1 LNALCTSIP
10 VHTRTTPSRS
20 QARPPGGPAHSTS
33 QSEANLPAR
42 GSNVPAGSQRSNCE
56 RIIVLRQQLE
66 VAMAA
71 LRTTQAQNPA
81 ALTANTQALAA
92 ASEANVDYAAD
103 EENVIDEDRARVVEY
118 NRLNFIRLLDERNL
132 RRGELA
138 AAEAR
143 AMDSLT
149 DLLRIQAEITAAI
162 SHQPPAQNAP
172 RAPRAPPAPTSHR
185 SDKQDDKKDKE
196 HRAMVDIL
204 LGLSKSNSNINPESI
219 ALLGQPQ
226 APQAKPR
233 PPPSG
238 V

>member
-1 LNALCTSIP
+1 
-10 VHTRTTPSRS
+10 
-20 QARPPGGPAHSTS
+20 
-33 QSEANLPAR
+33 
-42 GSNVPAGSQRSNCE
+42 
-56 RIIVLRQQLE
+56 
-66 VAMAA
+66 MAA

-219 ALLGQPQ
+219 AMLGQPQ